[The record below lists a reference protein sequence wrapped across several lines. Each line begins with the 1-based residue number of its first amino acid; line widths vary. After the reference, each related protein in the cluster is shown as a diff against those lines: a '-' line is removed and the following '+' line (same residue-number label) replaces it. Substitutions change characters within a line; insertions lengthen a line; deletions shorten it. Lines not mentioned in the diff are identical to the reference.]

1 MSATAGL
8 TGASGS
14 GSIRALLGAMSRH
27 VPQGPVRG
35 ALERLGGVKSQ
46 VGDVDGFGMAPLFI
60 EESRRLLDFLTDR
73 YFGLRVEGIENIPDD
88 GAGILVANHA
98 GLLPWDAL
106 VLSHAVR
113 ERHHARRDLRPL
125 IDDVFFYFPY
135 LGTLATRLGAVR
147 AARDNA
153 VRLLNEG
160 ALVAAFPEG
169 LQGMGKPFKERYK
182 IQRFGR
188 GGVVR
193 LAIDTGAPIIP
204 VAIIGSEEAARV
216 LLRVHSLGR
225 ALPLPFLPMTPTFPL
240 LGPLGLLPLPSR
252 WHIRI
257 GEPMDI
263 DQAAAE
269 ESAHVPEEQSDLPV
283 SERVKVKRVNRWLRG
298 TIQSMLDEM
307 LAQRERLAR

>member
-1 MSATAGL
+1 MSAAAGL
-8 TGASGS
+8 TGASGK
-14 GSIRALLGAMSRH
+14 GTIRAFLGAMTRY

-46 VGDVDGFGMAPLFI
+46 VGDVDGFGMAPAFI
-60 EESRRLLDFLTDR
+60 EESRPLLDFLADR
-73 YFGLRVEGIENIPDD
+73 YFGLRVEGVENIPED

-106 VLSHAVR
+106 MLSHCVR
-113 ERHHARRDLRPL
+113 EHHPARRDLRPL

-135 LGTLATRLGAVR
+135 LGTLTNRLGAVR

-153 VRLLNEG
+153 LRLLRRG

-193 LAIDTGAPIIP
+193 LALDTGAPIIP
-204 VAIIGSEEAARV
+204 VAIVGGEEAARV

-225 ALPLPFLPMTPTFPL
+225 ALPLPFLPVTPTFPL
-240 LGPLGLLPLPSR
+240 LGPVGLLPLPSR

-263 DQAAAE
+263 DKAAAE
-269 ESAHVPEEQSDLPV
+269 EGAHVSDEQSDLPI
-283 SERVKVKRVNRWLRG
+283 SERVKVKRVNRWLRR
-298 TIQSMLDEM
+298 TIQDMLDEM
-307 LAQRERLAR
+307 LAQRERLTR